1 MTDTAML
8 SRAGLLALLIV
19 ILLAGCAIPH
29 TPEVTAP
36 PVVAATATP
45 SSSLTAT
52 PAPTETRTP
61 APPLTWETLR
71 NTADPNEWP
80 SEGTAQLEDGEY
92 REQYMPGSATEMV
105 INLAPYRLFG
115 ELNGDGVE
123 DAVVILIAAP
133 GGLARSTT
141 CQQCSIRTVNQNH
154 WPPNF
159 PATGSS
165 SVT

>member
-36 PVVAATATP
+36 PVVAAKATP
-45 SSSLTAT
+45 SSSLTA
-52 PAPTETRTP
+52 AP

-123 DAVVILIAAP
+123 DAAVILIAAP